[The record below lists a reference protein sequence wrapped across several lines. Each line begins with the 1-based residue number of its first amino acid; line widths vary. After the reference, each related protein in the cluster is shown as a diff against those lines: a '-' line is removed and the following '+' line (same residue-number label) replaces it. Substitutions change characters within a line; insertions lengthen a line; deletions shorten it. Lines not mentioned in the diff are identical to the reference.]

1 MVSLIAHL
9 VCVAFVFDV
18 ANCFS
23 INGNRHFVRSNHA
36 LRFEKQSQIPLLE
49 SKRRITGR
57 LSMVTTDRPAA
68 AALPRHKE
76 LVEGKLG
83 NGFSYVILPNSVPAG
98 RFEAHLEVLSGSAHE
113 LDQQQGAAT
122 FTNFLVVDLFTSRFQ
137 LLLTTGNILIYLEII
152 FLPCDYRYICQNRA
166 CYNLIYQCTNLYVL

>member
-9 VCVAFVFDV
+9 VCVAYVFDV

-23 INGNRHFVRSNHA
+23 INGNRQFVRSNHA
-36 LRFEKQSQIPLLE
+36 RRFEKQSQIPLLE
-49 SKRRITGR
+49 SRRRITGR

-122 FTNFLVVDLFTSRFQ
+122 FTDFHVIVLVTSRFHFFC
-137 LLLTTGNILIYLEII
+137 TTENMLIYLR
-152 FLPCDYRYICQNRA
+152 FFFPCDYR
-166 CYNLIYQCTNLYVL
+166 

>member
-1 MVSLIAHL
+1 MISLIARL
-9 VCVAFVFDV
+9 VCVAYVLDV

-23 INGNRHFVRSNHA
+23 INGNRQFVRSNHA
-36 LRFEKQSQIPLLE
+36 LRFEKQSQIPHLE

-57 LSMVTTDRPAA
+57 LSMVTTDRPA

-122 FTNFLVVDLFTSRFQ
+122 FTNILVTL
-137 LLLTTGNILIYLEII
+137 
-152 FLPCDYRYICQNRA
+152 C
-166 CYNLIYQCTNLYVL
+166 

>member
-1 MVSLIAHL
+1 MISLIAHL
-9 VCVAFVFDV
+9 VCVAYVIDV

-23 INGNRHFVRSNHA
+23 INGNRQFVRSNHA
-36 LRFEKQSQIPLLE
+36 LRFEKQSQMPPLE
-49 SKRRITGR
+49 SKRRVTGR
-57 LSMVTTDRPAA
+57 LSMVTTDRPA

-122 FTNFLVVDLFTSRFQ
+122 LTIYYSSQSFSYLTLSLTSDELRHSDS
-137 LLLTTGNILIYLEII
+137 IDCISIE
-152 FLPCDYRYICQNRA
+152 C
-166 CYNLIYQCTNLYVL
+166 